1 MSVIFRI
8 RPAGLLDGAT
18 VPVITSAV
26 QDPLTGIYD
35 VSFNSLNDNFGELD
49 IQELFRIALGNRADD
64 FLVPQLILTDGPA
77 TTVLELAKLAYSPAG
92 APAGVNRELLW
103 EYIGAA
109 PDAIGPKPFMAYT
122 GQRLVLQSDNAV
134 PGEAEIYLVA
144 YPVTAGD
151 LIDAICCTTEGE
163 AAAAP
168 PGDSCCAPQYLW
180 SNYWDSGLA
189 WSYDTNGGIFSIDLD
204 ASVCGQ
210 PPGNPGILTA
220 AVRPSFVNPAAVP
233 PAVVSAEVD
242 PALNTARVTL
252 DAGPAS
258 DGRFVLELTND
269 CGCCFLIPIEGF
281 SL

>member
-151 LIDAICCTTEGE
+151 LIDAICCTTPAD
-163 AAAAP
+163 AAAGQTGPAILPVADQNDGGVFDELAYKVEVNPGQSFTMLGANLDDIVSVAFVDVNTAGNGSPAP
-168 PGDSCCAPQYLW
+168 TVDSIVAGATSVLV
-180 SNYWDSGLA
+180 NV
-189 WSYDTNGGIFSIDLD
+189 D
-204 ASVCGQ
+204 ASA
-210 PPGNPGILTA
+210 GNNGSWWGILLTDSAGNVYA
-220 AVRPSFVNPAAVP
+220 APSPLV
-233 PAVVSAEVD
+233 EW
-242 PALNTARVTL
+242 L
-252 DAGPAS
+252 G
-258 DGRFVLELTND
+258 E
-269 CGCCFLIPIEGF
+269 
-281 SL
+281 

>member
-8 RPAGLLDGAT
+8 RPAGILDGAT

-103 EYIGAA
+103 EYISAA
-109 PDAIGPKPFMAYT
+109 PGDVIGPKPFMTYT

-134 PGEAEIYLVA
+134 PGESEIYLVA
-144 YPVTAGD
+144 YPVTAGE
-151 LIDAICCTTEGE
+151 LIDAICCTNEGD

-168 PGDSCCAPQYLW
+168 PAATCCAPQYIGFWFWQGEVGAFNLNPGVGALDFAA
-180 SNYWDSGLA
+180 SLCGQDEPITAVFRGATSDRGADVPLV
-189 WSYDTNGGIFSIDLD
+189 TNVAYAAAPFSALRVDYD
-204 ASVCGQ
+204 ASGV
-210 PPGNPGILTA
+210 
-220 AVRPSFVNPAAVP
+220 
-233 PAVVSAEVD
+233 
-242 PALNTARVTL
+242 
-252 DAGPAS
+252 S
-258 DGRFVLELTND
+258 DGDFVLEITNE
-269 CGCCFLIPIEGF
+269 CGCCSLIALTLQTG
-281 SL
+281 